1 MKVNKVCIPVNNS
14 SNARGESLKTFMAQ
28 IGVFVAIFDM
38 EASYTNDWMVPTSMA
53 NWSVI

>member
-14 SNARGESLKTFMAQ
+14 SDARGESLKTFMAQ